1 MAHTPEDEPKSL
13 PHEED
18 LEELAGKFFRLPP
31 DAIDGSD
38 LEDDES
44 A

>member
-18 LEELAGKFFRLPP
+18 LEELAKEFSSCLPV
-31 DAIDGSD
+31 
-38 LEDDES
+38 L
-44 A
+44 

>member
-18 LEELAGKFFRLPP
+18 LEELVTEFFKLPP
-31 DAIDGSD
+31 GAIETDD
-38 LEDDES
+38 LEAD
-44 A
+44 